1 MPIYEYECDSC
12 QKRFEH
18 LQRRAA
24 DLPRACPHCAGKRL
38 RKVISSFSL
47 TAAARRGAGSAAP
60 SCASCS
66 GGACPL

>member
-47 TAAARRGAGSAAP
+47 TAAARALAPRRPLVRAAVVEP
-60 SCASCS
+60 VLYS
-66 GGACPL
+66 